1 MGRRGADDDQRVAS
15 TPRFQID
22 LFYIDH
28 GHHGMVQ
35 REEMVY
41 SSAVKFATGSNRAVE
56 TGRGVHNAPMLEVRR
71 MLIIDTVQGQS

>member
-1 MGRRGADDDQRVAS
+1 VAS

-41 SSAVKFATGSNRAVE
+41 SSAVKFTHRV
-56 TGRGVHNAPMLEVRR
+56 
-71 MLIIDTVQGQS
+71 